1 MADTGREKQVGRAN
15 DRVEQMG
22 AVVITGSTRGIGLG
36 IAGALLTRDCDVVV
50 SGRTQAS
57 VDRALDHLGPA
68 AAARVVG
75 RACDV
80 TDAGQVQALWDGAI
94 GRFGRV
100 DIWIN
105 NAGVITRNA
114 PLWEQDPADL
124 SAVVAT
130 NLTGTLH
137 GCRVAIRGML
147 AQGGGHVYLME
158 GLGSG
163 GEVRPGTTPY
173 GMTKYGVAVPREG
186 AGARDEAD
194 PRERQRDQPGHG
206 PYRPVAG
213 QRDARPVRSDQAD
226 LRHPRRRRRHRR
238 DGPAAT
244 DAERRTSASILT
256 TSPWRC
262 AR

>member
-1 MADTGREKQVGRAN
+1 
-15 DRVEQMG
+15 MG

-173 GMTKYGVAVPREG
+173 GMTKYGVRYLAKALARETKQTPVNVSAISPG
-186 AGARDEAD
+186 MVRTDLLLGSVTPDLSDRTRRIFDILADDVGTVAMGRPLQTQRDEHRHRSSPHPHGGARAD
-194 PRERQRDQPGHG
+194 R
-206 PYRPVAG
+206 
-213 QRDARPVRSDQAD
+213 
-226 LRHPRRRRRHRR
+226 
-238 DGPAAT
+238 
-244 DAERRTSASILT
+244 
-256 TSPWRC
+256 
-262 AR
+262 